1 METNVAHGLV
11 IVQWTLMGVLVLA
24 EVLMVPVRATLK
36 RRDTEHT
43 FQQGTCLGAPGCAML
58 LARAADDWTFAV
70 VACAAKGQPTSGV
83 YVGACIAFTGT
94 RRPHAPLTRA
104 GERVPAASCAPR
116 RFKVKDTE
124 NPKLRLLGA
133 QRVRGGCC
141 GRTGAFPHHVRLPVS
156 LCLCPCGAQ
165 SVVGSILDDAP
176 GSSNTPPPS
185 YSGSEWSTP

>member
-70 VACAAKGQPTSGV
+70 VASVRSEGPSHQRSVRWRMHRLHRYQAA
-83 YVGACIAFTGT
+83 T
-94 RRPHAPLTRA
+94 RSA
-104 GERVPAASCAPR
+104 
-116 RFKVKDTE
+116 
-124 NPKLRLLGA
+124 NP
-133 QRVRGGCC
+133 C
-141 GRTGAFPHHVRLPVS
+141 
-156 LCLCPCGAQ
+156 
-165 SVVGSILDDAP
+165 
-176 GSSNTPPPS
+176 
-185 YSGSEWSTP
+185 W